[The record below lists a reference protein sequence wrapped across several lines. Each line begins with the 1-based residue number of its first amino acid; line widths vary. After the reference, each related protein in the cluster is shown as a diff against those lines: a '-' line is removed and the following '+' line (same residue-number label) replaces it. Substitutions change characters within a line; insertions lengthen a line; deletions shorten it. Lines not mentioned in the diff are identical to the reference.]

1 MKRILEFDDFI
12 SNLSLT
18 EPEQAEIKNFLK
30 KYEKYFNFHDTG
42 EFETSID
49 QIVNDVMN
57 QFNFPPQKK
66 EDVQNFIQGLHT
78 LSDGI
83 SVIMQPD
90 PQIIYRTNPDQV
102 QTVSF

>member
-1 MKRILEFDDFI
+1 MRRILEFDDFI

-18 EPEQAEIKNFLK
+18 EPEQAQIKDFLK
-30 KYEKYFNFHDTG
+30 KYEKYFNFHDPN
-42 EFETSID
+42 EFETSLD

-78 LSDGI
+78 ISDGI

-90 PQIIYRTNPDQV
+90 AQIIYRTNPDQV
-102 QTVSF
+102 QTVTF